1 MKHYIPRRITTRFP
15 YMFEGENIGLSV
27 AAGWTAI
34 FEKLCSDIDTL
45 LGEDKRNFHWVQC
58 KEKFGAARWY
68 WEMKGI
74 KPSISVDILTPEGS
88 VISFGKKVK
97 APKNGNE
104 QISIFIR
111 ELIDTA
117 VAKTRHACAAC
128 SQPGKE
134 RNPDGWLIVLCDEH
148 DKQLR
153 AGDNVKIWVSEDEG
167 DEGVTV

>member
-58 KEKFGAARWY
+58 KEKFGVARWY
-68 WEMKGI
+68 WEIEGVE
-74 KPSISVDILTPEGS
+74 PTISVDIVTSEGNL
-88 VISFGKKVK
+88 VSFETKNR

-104 QISIFIR
+104 QVSVFIR
-111 ELIDTA
+111 NLKVEA
-117 VAKTRHACAAC
+117 QNKTRHACAAC
-128 SQPGKE
+128 SEPGKV
-134 RNPDGWLIVLCDEH
+134 RDKDGWLIVLCDTH

-153 AGDNVKIWVSEDEG
+153 AGDDVKIWVCEDEG
-167 DEGVTV
+167 DEDAKS